1 MARGGRL
8 RKALLMDQI
17 SKTKLEDAREAR
29 SALERTA
36 VPADRPRP
44 GHVVTA
50 EEMGNA
56 SFPASDP
63 PATWTWDPR

>member
-17 SKTKLEDAREAR
+17 SKTELEDAREAR
-29 SALERTA
+29 SALERA
-36 VPADRPRP
+36 ADPAERP
-44 GHVVTA
+44 GPAVTA